1 LLLEGRVT
9 GVLALLLALSL
20 TAETEPAVPLE
31 LQAELLSR
39 VLKYDRQLPARAGE
53 RVKVLIV
60 HDDTAVS
67 VGVARRLE
75 TALAA
80 QAQLG
85 ALPHDE
91 QLVRFEGLAKLAALL
106 REQRPA
112 VVVLAPGLAT
122 HAEALARELDDEA
135 MLTVTTGPAGVR
147 EGLVLGF
154 DLVGGRPRM
163 LVNLKQARRQHVDF
177 RAEVLQLMTVFP

>member
-1 LLLEGRVT
+1 MRVMT

-20 TAETEPAVPLE
+20 TAETEPPVPLE

-39 VLKYDRQLPARAGE
+39 VLKYDRQLPVRAGAV
-53 RVKVLIV
+53 VKVLIV
-60 HDDTAVS
+60 HDDGPAS
-67 VGVARRLE
+67 LGVARRLE
-75 TALAA
+75 AALAA

-85 ALPHDE
+85 ALPHE
-91 QLVRFEGLAKLAALL
+91 EKLVQFETTAKLAALVRL
-106 REQRPA
+106 QHPA
-112 VVVLAPGLAT
+112 VVVFTAGFAT
-122 HAEALARELDDEA
+122 QAEALTHELDDESV
-135 MLTVTTGPAGVR
+135 LTVTTGATGVR